1 MKKGYL
7 KFAKPLLW
15 SAMLLTVSG
24 TVLQSHTT
32 VIEATTNDA
41 DFTNQKLTLRDN
53 YRFVDFKKYEL
64 FYSED
69 LKYNG
74 QTVGPS
80 PFLASNSIGFKKGT
94 DADSDYVMYYAFSG
108 PDVKAGLVAT
118 DYKNTGGQSMIL
130 RGDRKDLVTT
140 RIYAKLKDE
149 YVASAD
155 LPKYIFP
162 LDKSRINFTNETVN
176 IGNTAKTMATTTFK
190 AKDDSTKYVDVLL
203 ADWGNFAYDGITSD
217 NVLDNEGLPRYKF
230 FDLEANMK
238 AAYGKTIVL
247 EEDENGEKI
256 PFINGLESIHLIALT
271 PMYSLTM
278 KNGYYFK
285 MKAVD
290 VTPPTLN
297 KAETLRAMGLDE
309 HGNFKLGDGLNSVLD
324 KISTDNIVATDDVT
338 PLERVENAQLI
349 KATKNNYNTTSTKPV
364 LTGTKTI
371 PGLKD
376 LATIKIT
383 DSTGKVYTVEE
394 LKNFKS
400 DIPVTFSLNITL
412 KDEAGDLL
420 SRSNPE
426 KAKNYIVTEETETAL
441 SILPEIVLP
450 DSLNE
455 YDIDSADERQNTK
468 SSLVDAIKRL
478 NPNNTALNALPD
490 SDFEIDDTGKL
501 TIRYSDKVVDA
512 SVNDA
517 VVVNKLQKAALKTAV
532 DDLHNV
538 MGSEDYIDADP
549 VYQQAYD
556 DAVANA
562 KQILESRTVTQEE
575 IDNALRRIETALDAL
590 NGVETN
596 ANKLNKIAELEQVA
610 ELKKQEI
617 SNNPYLT
624 EDEKNT
630 FTQEVDR
637 VLNEEKD
644 AVLTTTSDKVDSV
657 TQAAKERIQAIGN
670 TEIERHNAIA
680 EIEAAA
686 NEKINEINNGTW
698 TDLEKEAAINKVNQ
712 IKDEKIEAI
721 NNTDD
726 VATIKILAEQAK
738 EAIANVSP
746 ISLSKEEA
754 LQDLTVEKD
763 KKLQEI
769 LNSNLTDKE
778 KSALIKL
785 LDDAYNKAI
794 NNINKATTKA
804 DVLKALADG
813 KLAISKISITSNK
826 KSLLPQT
833 GNQAFDIKLP
843 IVLVVLSIFLA
854 VFGIGKNKKENNE

>member
-1 MKKGYL
+1 MKKGYF

-41 DFTNQKLTLRDN
+41 DFTNQTLTLRDN

-118 DYKNTGGQSMIL
+118 DYQNTGGTSMIL

-162 LDKSRINFTNETVN
+162 LDKSRINFTSETVR
-176 IGNTAKTMATTTFK
+176 IGDTAKTMTTTTFK
-190 AKDDSTKYVDVLL
+190 AKNDSTKYVDVLL

-217 NVLDNEGLPRYKF
+217 NVLNNEGIPRYQF
-230 FDLEANMK
+230 FTLDNNPNVK
-238 AAYGKTIVL
+238 AAFGKTIVL

-256 PFINGLESIHLIALT
+256 PFINGLESIHLIVLT
-271 PMYSLTM
+271 PMHSLTI

-349 KATKNNYNTTSTKPV
+349 KATRNNYNKTSTKPV
-364 LTGTKTI
+364 LTETKTI

-490 SDFEIDDTGKL
+490 SAFEIDDTGKL
-501 TIRYSDKVVDA
+501 TIRYYDKVVDA

-538 MGSEDYIDADP
+538 MGSENYVDADP
-549 VYQQAYD
+549 ALKQAYD
-556 DAVANA
+556 EAIARA
-562 KQILESRTVTQEE
+562 QEILNSRTATQEE
-575 IDNALRRIETALDAL
+575 IDSALRQVESAKDSL
-590 NGVETN
+590 NGTATN

-617 SNNPYLT
+617 SNNPQLT
-624 EDEKNT
+624 VDEKT
-630 FTQEVDR
+630 ALTQEVDNALIQAR
-637 VLNEEKD
+637 D
-644 AVLTTTSDKVDSV
+644 AVLNATSDQVESV
-657 TQAAKERIQAIGN
+657 TQEGISRIQAIGKVEDARHSAIS
-670 TEIERHNAIA
+670 EIERAANDAIDA
-680 EIEAAA
+680 INNSNLTQEEKNSAIDRINQIK
-686 NEKINEINNGTW
+686 NEKI
-698 TDLEKEAAINKVNQ
+698 DAINVSDNVDTIGVLTDQAKQEIATVLT
-712 IKDEKIEAI
+712 KTEA
-721 NNTDD
+721 
-726 VATIKILAEQAK
+726 LAELKQAK
-738 EAIANVSP
+738 
-746 ISLSKEEA
+746 
-754 LQDLTVEKD
+754 DR
-763 KKLQEI
+763 KLQEI
-769 LNSNLTDKE
+769 QSSKLTDVE
-778 KSALIKL
+778 KAKLIKKL
-785 LDDAYNKAI
+785 EDVYATGV
-794 NNINKATTKA
+794 NNINNATTQEN
-804 DVLKALADG
+804 VSKALKDG
-813 KLAISKISITSNK
+813 KVEIDKISTKGNA
-826 KSLLPQT
+826 LLPQT
-833 GNQAFDIKLP
+833 GNQVFDTTAPAILVLLS
-843 IVLVVLSIFLA
+843 IVLA
-854 VFGIGKNKKENNE
+854 YFGIKKNKKENN

>member
-7 KFAKPLLW
+7 KLAKPLLW

-41 DFTNQKLTLRDN
+41 DFTNQTLTLRDN

-118 DYKNTGGQSMIL
+118 DYKNTGGASMIL

-140 RIYAKLKDE
+140 RIYAKLKNE

-190 AKDDSTKYVDVLL
+190 AKNDSTKYVDVLL

-230 FDLEANMK
+230 FDLEDNMK

-256 PFINGLESIHLIALT
+256 PFINGLESIHLIVLT

-349 KATKNNYNTTSTKPV
+349 KATRNNYNTTSTKPV
-364 LTGTKTI
+364 LTETKTI

-468 SSLVDAIKRL
+468 SNLVDEIKRL
-478 NPNNTALNALPD
+478 NPNNTALNNLPD
-490 SDFEIDDTGKL
+490 TAFEIDNSGKL

-538 MGSEDYIDADP
+538 MGSENYVDADP
-549 VYQQAYD
+549 ALKQAYD
-556 DAVANA
+556 EAIARA
-562 KQILESRTVTQEE
+562 QEILNSRTATQEE
-575 IDNALRRIETALDAL
+575 IDSALRQVESAKDSL
-590 NGVETN
+590 NGTATN
-596 ANKLNKIAELEQVA
+596 ADKLNKIAELERVA
-610 ELKKQEI
+610 QDKRQEI
-617 SNNPYLT
+617 ANNPQLT
-624 EDEKNT
+624 ADEKT
-630 FTQEVDR
+630 ALTQEVDNALIQAR
-637 VLNEEKD
+637 D
-644 AVLTTTSDKVDSV
+644 AVLNATSDQVESV
-657 TQAAKERIQAIGN
+657 TQEGISRIQAIGKVEDARHSAIS
-670 TEIERHNAIA
+670 EIERAANDAIDA
-680 EIEAAA
+680 INNSNLTQEEKNSAIDRINQIK
-686 NEKINEINNGTW
+686 NEKI
-698 TDLEKEAAINKVNQ
+698 DAINVSDNVDTIGVLTDQAKQEIATVLT
-712 IKDEKIEAI
+712 KTEA
-721 NNTDD
+721 
-726 VATIKILAEQAK
+726 LAELKQAK
-738 EAIANVSP
+738 
-746 ISLSKEEA
+746 
-754 LQDLTVEKD
+754 DR
-763 KKLQEI
+763 KLQEI
-769 LNSNLTDKE
+769 QSSKLTDVE
-778 KSALIKL
+778 KAKLIKKL
-785 LDDAYNKAI
+785 EDVYATGV
-794 NNINKATTKA
+794 NNINNATTQEN
-804 DVLKALADG
+804 VSKALKDG
-813 KLAISKISITSNK
+813 KVEIDKISTKGNA
-826 KSLLPQT
+826 LLPQT
-833 GNQAFDIKLP
+833 GNQVFDTTAPAILVLLS
-843 IVLVVLSIFLA
+843 IVLA
-854 VFGIGKNKKENNE
+854 YFGIGKNKKENN